1 MTIDN
6 APAIKAYCQERIRS
20 LKRDFPEGS
29 NRDNLVAELQQV
41 IVLVDGLEK
50 QAELLNKALG
60 V

>member
-6 APAIKAYCQERIRS
+6 GPAIKAYCQERIRS
-20 LKRDFPEGS
+20 LNRDLPKGS

-50 QAELLNKALG
+50 QAELLNKALR